1 VNINNFKIAV
11 LYGGWSD
18 EADYTAHNEVK
29 QALKF
34 YKSDYKMITINSDKW
49 LEELINFK
57 PDVAFITNQGNF
69 GEDGLVQAVLDML
82 DIKYIGSGV
91 MTSSIG
97 MNKYIFKKLVETLGF
112 NTPKYILKKF
122 NDDNIKF
129 EDIVKK
135 IGIPFIVKPVS
146 NGASVGI
153 SLIKDKQS
161 FVNTVNELVNKFGD
175 LLFEEFI
182 SHPKR
187 EIGAGILDIN
197 GKPTALQPCVI
208 EYEAEYFSNEVK
220 FSGIGVSERFDI
232 NNELTEE
239 AAKIAL
245 RLHNELGCSGLSRT
259 DFVVD
264 KNNKIYILE
273 INTLPGLLNDSLFP
287 NECIASGISYNEMVK
302 ELILN
307 AYNRKPF
314 QVNKVTKKR

>member
-1 VNINNFKIAV
+1 MNINNFKIAV

-175 LLFEEFI
+175 LLFE
-182 SHPKR
+182 
-187 EIGAGILDIN
+187 
-197 GKPTALQPCVI
+197 
-208 EYEAEYFSNEVK
+208 
-220 FSGIGVSERFDI
+220 
-232 NNELTEE
+232 
-239 AAKIAL
+239 
-245 RLHNELGCSGLSRT
+245 
-259 DFVVD
+259 
-264 KNNKIYILE
+264 
-273 INTLPGLLNDSLFP
+273 
-287 NECIASGISYNEMVK
+287 
-302 ELILN
+302 
-307 AYNRKPF
+307 
-314 QVNKVTKKR
+314 